1 MMLLKDTQVAELFS
15 VSRPTIWRWLQ
26 AGILPKPIKL
36 AGSTRWRLSDLEA
49 MVKEREVQG

>member
-1 MMLLKDTQVAELFS
+1 MLLKDTQVAELFS

>member
-1 MMLLKDTQVAELFS
+1 MMLLKDTQVAELLS

-36 AGSTRWRLSDLEA
+36 SGSTRWLLSEIEQWIKDQEA
-49 MVKEREVQG
+49 Q